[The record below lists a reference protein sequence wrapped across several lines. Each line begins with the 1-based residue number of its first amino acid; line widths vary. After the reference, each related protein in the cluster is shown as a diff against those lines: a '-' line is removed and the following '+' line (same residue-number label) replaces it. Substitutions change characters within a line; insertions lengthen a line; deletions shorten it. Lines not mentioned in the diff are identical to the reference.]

1 MIFADTYKKEKNM
14 GEIRDYSCS
23 CGYQKRIFAG
33 AGLNGCDVNA
43 IKLFFSRESVLFEQ
57 KRLAGGVKSYRLA
70 NTIVSCSHCKKI
82 DSVPCFSY
90 QTDSEIHSFY
100 KKECSE
106 CGGPVIRI
114 EDEEFVPCPECG
126 LKMMYSKSGR
136 WD

>member
-1 MIFADTYKKEKNM
+1 M

-23 CGYQKRIFAG
+23 CGYQKRIFVG
-33 AGLNGCDVNA
+33 AGLNGCNLNA
-43 IKLFFSRESVLFEQ
+43 MKHVFPHESEIFEQ
-57 KRLAGGVKSYRLA
+57 ERQAGKVWTYLLS
-70 NTIVSCSHCKKI
+70 NTIVICLHCKKLE
-82 DSVPCFSY
+82 SVPCFTF